1 MTNHVSQA
9 DAVASVMQAMLHAKI
24 DGKFMVAVWRVG
36 EDGNQVMERT
46 TWQFPTD
53 RFQEAAKLLGDSLRE
68 ELNPPMPPLPLAT
81 FLTKDADGR
90 YDVPAS

>member
-1 MTNHVSQA
+1 MKKHVSQS
-9 DAVASVMQAMLHAKI
+9 DAVAAVMQSMLHAKTS
-24 DGKFMVAVWRVG
+24 GKFMVVVWRVG

-81 FLTKDADGR
+81 FLTKDADGS
-90 YDVPAS
+90 YNVPAA